1 MPTEKKEKIVKSL
14 EEVFSKAT
22 VGVVTDYRGI
32 KTPEVN
38 ELRRKLREN
47 NAEYKVVK
55 NSLAQI
61 AAKNTGHSYLDSTF
75 KGPVGVAFGYGDAAK
90 TVKVM
95 ADHLRTSK
103 STMTMQ
109 WGFLDKRIL
118 NAKELDILSKLPSRE
133 VLLSKVLGGLQ
144 GPMYG
149 LVSVMSASAR
159 QLAQVLQGRV
169 KQMEVK

>member
-1 MPTEKKEKIVKSL
+1 MPTEKKEQVVKTL
-14 EEVFSKAT
+14 EGVFSKAT
-22 VGVVTDYRGI
+22 VGVVTDYRGL
-32 KTPEVN
+32 KTPEIN

-61 AAKNTGHSYLDSTF
+61 AAKTTGHAYLDNTF

-95 ADHLRTSK
+95 SDFLRTSK
-103 STMTMQ
+103 STMKMQ
-109 WGFLDKRIL
+109 WGFMDNRVFSG
-118 NAKELDILSKLPSRE
+118 KEMESIAKLPSRE
-133 VLLSKVLGGLQ
+133 VLLAKLLGAFQ

-149 LVSVMSASAR
+149 LASVTAGTMR
-159 QLAQVLQGRV
+159 GLAQVLQGRV
-169 KQMEVK
+169 KQMEGK

>member
-1 MPTEKKEKIVKSL
+1 MPTEKKEKVVKSL
-14 EEVFSKAT
+14 EGIFSKAT
-22 VGVVTDYRGI
+22 VGVVTDYRGL

-38 ELRRKLREN
+38 ELRRKLKEN

-61 AAKNTGHSYLDSTF
+61 AAKNTGRNYLDNSF

-90 TVKVM
+90 TVKIIS
-95 ADHLRTSK
+95 DHLRTSK
-103 STMTMQ
+103 SSLKMQ
-109 WGFLDKRIL
+109 WGFMENRVV
-118 NAKELDILSKLPSRE
+118 NAKELDTISKLPSRE
-133 VLLSKVLGGLQ
+133 VLLARILGGIQ

-149 LVSVMSASAR
+149 IVSVISAPMR

-169 KQMEVK
+169 KQMEGK

>member
-1 MPTEKKEKIVKSL
+1 MPTEKKEKVVKSL

-22 VGVVTDYRGI
+22 IGVVTDYRGL
-32 KTPEVN
+32 KTPDLN

-61 AAKNTGHSYLDSTF
+61 AAKNTGKNYLDNTF
-75 KGPVGVAFGYGDAAK
+75 KGPVGVAFGYGDAVKTAK
-90 TVKVM
+90 VIS
-95 ADHLRTSK
+95 DYLRTSK
-103 STMTMQ
+103 SSLKMA
-109 WGFLDKRIL
+109 WGFLEGRIV
-118 NAKELDILSKLPSRE
+118 NAKELDTLSKLPSRE
-133 VLLSKVLGGLQ
+133 VLLARVLGGIQ

-149 LVSVMSASAR
+149 LVSVISAPMR

-169 KQMEVK
+169 KQMEAK

>member
-1 MPTEKKEKIVKSL
+1 MPTEKKEKLVQTL
-14 EEVFSKAT
+14 EGIFSKAT
-22 VGVVTDYRGI
+22 VGVITDYRGL

-61 AAKNTGHSYLDSTF
+61 AAKNTGHEYLDKQF

-90 TVKVM
+90 TVKVIS
-95 ADHLRTSK
+95 DHLRTSK
-103 STMTMQ
+103 STMKMI
-109 WGFLDKRIL
+109 WGFLEKRVL
-118 NAKELDILSKLPSRE
+118 NEKELDTLSKLPSRE
-133 VLLSKVLGGLQ
+133 VLLARVLGGIQ

-149 LVSVMSASAR
+149 LVSVMSAPMR
-159 QLAQVLQGRV
+159 QLAQVLQARV
-169 KQMEVK
+169 KQMEAK

>member
-1 MPTEKKEKIVKSL
+1 MPTEKKEKAVKSL

-22 VGVVTDYRGI
+22 IGVVTDYRGL
-32 KTPEVN
+32 KTPELN

-61 AAKNTGHSYLDSTF
+61 AAKNTGKNYLDNAF

-90 TVKVM
+90 TAKVI
-95 ADHLRTSK
+95 ADYLRTSK
-103 STMTMQ
+103 SALKME
-109 WGFLDKRIL
+109 WGFLEGRIFTG
-118 NAKELDILSKLPSRE
+118 KELDTLSKLPSRE
-133 VLLSKVLGGLQ
+133 VLLARVLGGIQ

-149 LVSVMSASAR
+149 LVSVISAPMR

-169 KQMEVK
+169 KQMEAK

>member
-1 MPTEKKEKIVKSL
+1 MPTEKKIKAVKNL

-22 VGVVTDYRGI
+22 VGVVTDYRGL

-61 AAKNTGHSYLDSTF
+61 AAKNAGLNYLDNKF

-90 TVKVM
+90 TVKVIS
-95 ADHLRTSK
+95 DYLRTSK
-103 STMTMQ
+103 SSMKMM
-109 WGFLDKRIL
+109 WGFLENRIL
-118 NAKELDILSKLPSRE
+118 NEKELDMVSKLPSRE
-133 VLLSKVLGGLQ
+133 VLLAKVLGGIQ
-144 GPMYG
+144 GPMYR
-149 LVSVMSASAR
+149 LVSVLSAPMR
-159 QLAQVLQGRV
+159 QLAQVLQARV
-169 KQMEVK
+169 KQMEAK